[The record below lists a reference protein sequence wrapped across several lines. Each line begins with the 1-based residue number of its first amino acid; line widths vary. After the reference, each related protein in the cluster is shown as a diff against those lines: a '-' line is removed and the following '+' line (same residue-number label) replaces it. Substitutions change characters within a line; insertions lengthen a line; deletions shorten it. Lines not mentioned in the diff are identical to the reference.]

1 MELNERLAQLRK
13 EHGLSQNDLADQLKV
28 SRQAVSRWE
37 QGLAM
42 PSSDNLIY
50 LSKLYGI
57 TLDELIY
64 PRDESKEQKT
74 TQDMK
79 EEHIE
84 NQKKKNG
91 LLPLF
96 IAVLLGLII
105 GIAVSSSEKAEIF
118 PIEEL
123 EIDKIDISTTGSI
136 FGAWSIMR
144 ERKKVVMKRQ
154 KLVSTLLSAFLLAN
168 CLAFRTSASEI
179 ESLSISD
186 LQHERIEE
194 ITSNILGVTPRAS
207 VRFEADIEENSI
219 SAMKNVKF
227 PLEANET
234 VTINASYSPSSSS
247 MDFGLVTSDGYFYYI
262 NVDNG
267 NINKTIRVE
276 ERGNYMLAVRN
287 NSDDTVSVVGYVN
300 Y

>member
-74 TQDMK
+74 TQRQNEDPT
-79 EEHIE
+79 EH
-84 NQKKKNG
+84 QTQQTR
-91 LLPLF
+91 LLPLDN
-96 IAVLLGLII
+96 AVLLGLII

-136 FGAWSIMR
+136 FGAW
-144 ERKKVVMKRQ
+144 
-154 KLVSTLLSAFLLAN
+154 
-168 CLAFRTSASEI
+168 
-179 ESLSISD
+179 
-186 LQHERIEE
+186 
-194 ITSNILGVTPRAS
+194 
-207 VRFEADIEENSI
+207 
-219 SAMKNVKF
+219 
-227 PLEANET
+227 
-234 VTINASYSPSSSS
+234 
-247 MDFGLVTSDGYFYYI
+247 
-262 NVDNG
+262 
-267 NINKTIRVE
+267 
-276 ERGNYMLAVRN
+276 
-287 NSDDTVSVVGYVN
+287 
-300 Y
+300 

>member
-74 TQDMK
+74 TQGKK
-79 EEHIE
+79 EEHTE
-84 NQKKKNG
+84 NQKKKNR

-105 GIAVSSSEKAEIF
+105 EKAEIF

-136 FGAWSIMR
+136 FGAW
-144 ERKKVVMKRQ
+144 
-154 KLVSTLLSAFLLAN
+154 
-168 CLAFRTSASEI
+168 
-179 ESLSISD
+179 
-186 LQHERIEE
+186 
-194 ITSNILGVTPRAS
+194 
-207 VRFEADIEENSI
+207 
-219 SAMKNVKF
+219 
-227 PLEANET
+227 
-234 VTINASYSPSSSS
+234 
-247 MDFGLVTSDGYFYYI
+247 
-262 NVDNG
+262 
-267 NINKTIRVE
+267 
-276 ERGNYMLAVRN
+276 
-287 NSDDTVSVVGYVN
+287 
-300 Y
+300 

>member
-64 PRDESKEQKT
+64 PRYESKEQKT

-136 FGAWSIMR
+136 FGAW
-144 ERKKVVMKRQ
+144 
-154 KLVSTLLSAFLLAN
+154 
-168 CLAFRTSASEI
+168 
-179 ESLSISD
+179 
-186 LQHERIEE
+186 
-194 ITSNILGVTPRAS
+194 
-207 VRFEADIEENSI
+207 
-219 SAMKNVKF
+219 
-227 PLEANET
+227 
-234 VTINASYSPSSSS
+234 
-247 MDFGLVTSDGYFYYI
+247 
-262 NVDNG
+262 
-267 NINKTIRVE
+267 
-276 ERGNYMLAVRN
+276 
-287 NSDDTVSVVGYVN
+287 
-300 Y
+300 

>member
-42 PSSDNLIY
+42 PSSDN
-50 LSKLYGI
+50 
-57 TLDELIY
+57 LIY

-136 FGAWSIMR
+136 FGAW
-144 ERKKVVMKRQ
+144 
-154 KLVSTLLSAFLLAN
+154 
-168 CLAFRTSASEI
+168 
-179 ESLSISD
+179 
-186 LQHERIEE
+186 
-194 ITSNILGVTPRAS
+194 
-207 VRFEADIEENSI
+207 
-219 SAMKNVKF
+219 
-227 PLEANET
+227 
-234 VTINASYSPSSSS
+234 
-247 MDFGLVTSDGYFYYI
+247 
-262 NVDNG
+262 
-267 NINKTIRVE
+267 
-276 ERGNYMLAVRN
+276 
-287 NSDDTVSVVGYVN
+287 
-300 Y
+300 

>member
-64 PRDESKEQKT
+64 PRD
-74 TQDMK
+74 MK

-136 FGAWSIMR
+136 FGAW
-144 ERKKVVMKRQ
+144 
-154 KLVSTLLSAFLLAN
+154 
-168 CLAFRTSASEI
+168 
-179 ESLSISD
+179 
-186 LQHERIEE
+186 
-194 ITSNILGVTPRAS
+194 
-207 VRFEADIEENSI
+207 
-219 SAMKNVKF
+219 
-227 PLEANET
+227 
-234 VTINASYSPSSSS
+234 
-247 MDFGLVTSDGYFYYI
+247 
-262 NVDNG
+262 
-267 NINKTIRVE
+267 
-276 ERGNYMLAVRN
+276 
-287 NSDDTVSVVGYVN
+287 
-300 Y
+300 

>member
-57 TLDELIY
+57 TLDELIHGK
-64 PRDESKEQKT
+64 KEGGVEK
-74 TQDMK
+74 
-79 EEHIE
+79 
-84 NQKKKNG
+84 NQNNRRRPSFLVQTCMKKNG

-136 FGAWSIMR
+136 FGAW
-144 ERKKVVMKRQ
+144 
-154 KLVSTLLSAFLLAN
+154 
-168 CLAFRTSASEI
+168 
-179 ESLSISD
+179 
-186 LQHERIEE
+186 
-194 ITSNILGVTPRAS
+194 
-207 VRFEADIEENSI
+207 
-219 SAMKNVKF
+219 
-227 PLEANET
+227 
-234 VTINASYSPSSSS
+234 
-247 MDFGLVTSDGYFYYI
+247 
-262 NVDNG
+262 
-267 NINKTIRVE
+267 
-276 ERGNYMLAVRN
+276 
-287 NSDDTVSVVGYVN
+287 
-300 Y
+300 

>member
-96 IAVLLGLII
+96 NAVLLRLII

-136 FGAWSIMR
+136 FGAW
-144 ERKKVVMKRQ
+144 
-154 KLVSTLLSAFLLAN
+154 
-168 CLAFRTSASEI
+168 
-179 ESLSISD
+179 
-186 LQHERIEE
+186 
-194 ITSNILGVTPRAS
+194 
-207 VRFEADIEENSI
+207 
-219 SAMKNVKF
+219 
-227 PLEANET
+227 
-234 VTINASYSPSSSS
+234 
-247 MDFGLVTSDGYFYYI
+247 
-262 NVDNG
+262 
-267 NINKTIRVE
+267 
-276 ERGNYMLAVRN
+276 
-287 NSDDTVSVVGYVN
+287 
-300 Y
+300 